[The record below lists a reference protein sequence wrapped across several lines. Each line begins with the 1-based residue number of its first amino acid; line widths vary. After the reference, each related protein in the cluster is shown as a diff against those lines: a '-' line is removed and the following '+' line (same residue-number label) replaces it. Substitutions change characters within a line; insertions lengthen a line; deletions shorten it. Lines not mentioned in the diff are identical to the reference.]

1 MMYVEPEVVVP
12 EPELSGDGE
21 MLPSV
26 KHRNVIG
33 NNDSYPSN
41 GTEPE
46 VVVSEPEVSV
56 SEPGVVVV
64 VPEPEVSGNM
74 EMLPSVVKHRNV
86 INCD

>member
-33 NNDSYPSN
+33 INDSYPSN

-46 VVVSEPEVSV
+46 EVVSEPEV
-56 SEPGVVVV
+56 VVI
-64 VPEPEVSGNM
+64 PEPEVSGNM
-74 EMLPSVVKHRNV
+74 EILPSVVKHRNV